1 MKRIKIIVLAITG
14 YLFIVQQAFAAVPL
28 PPAVDVPEIDGTGA
42 FIAIGLLAGLVALLR
57 EKFFRK

>member
-1 MKRIKIIVLAITG
+1 MKSIKIIVLAVTG
-14 YLFIVQQAFAAVPL
+14 YLFTVQQVFAAT
-28 PPAVDVPEIDGTGA
+28 PPPEVDVPEIDGTGA